1 MSSITSPKDRN
12 KSSSNENFTATDTG
26 GTGAENAQTVLDTGS
41 TPDSCRETLRINQEE
56 QAFHHH
62 LTLGLQEKL
71 RKKRIWN
78 GTSYEIL
85 KF

>member
-12 KSSSNENFTATDTG
+12 KPSSTENSVVVDTG
-26 GTGAENAQTVLDTGS
+26 AGFESTPTVFDTGS

-71 RKKRIWN
+71 RKKILWYHNPFWN
-78 GTSYEIL
+78 AYI
-85 KF
+85 